1 MNLWGVFLTGLLAGG
16 ASCAAMQGGLLIGVI
31 ARHHPHP
38 GEATKPSAAGNEK
51 APAMAATN
59 AARVGGKPSGSASP
73 SRGGKK
79 PSPPLPPL
87 TLRVRL
93 GEDLAPVTGFL
104 FGKLASNML
113 LGFVLGF
120 LGSLVKI
127 DSRIS
132 GFAQIAAG
140 VLLLLLALAQ
150 LGVPGFRRFVVTP
163 PQSWSRLARSGARS
177 QSMLAPA
184 LLGVAT
190 VLIPCGI
197 TLSMALLA
205 ATSGS
210 PLYGAAIMGVFV
222 LGTAPLFAVLG
233 VVARRSAASLR
244 GRLGIAVG
252 VVVLVIGLVT
262 INSGLAVAGSPLT
275 AQNVTKSLSGGPA
288 SAPESNVVTVADG
301 IQTIAIDASS
311 GAYTPRSIAAKSG
324 LPTTLMLHT
333 LNTRGCGTY
342 FVVPSKD
349 VQQLLPATGDTPID
363 IGVLTPGTVEFTCGM
378 GMYTGTI
385 TVT

>member
-38 GEATKPSAAGNEK
+38 GEATKPVVGNEK

-59 AARVGGKPSGSASP
+59 AASVGSKPSGSASP
-73 SRGGKK
+73 RRGGKN
-79 PSPPLPPL
+79 PSPPLPQQ
-87 TLRVRL
+87 TVRERL
-93 GEDLAPVTGFL
+93 GEDVAPVTGFL
-104 FGKLASNML
+104 LGKLASHML

-140 VLLLLLALAQ
+140 VLVVLLALAQ
-150 LGVPGFRRFVVTP
+150 LGVPGFRGFVVTP
-163 PQSWSRLARSGARS
+163 PQSWSRLARSSARS

-184 LLGVAT
+184 LLGLAT

-233 VVARRSAASLR
+233 VVARRSAVSLR
-244 GRLGIAVG
+244 GRLSIAVG

-262 INSGLAVAGSPLT
+262 VNSGLAVAGSPLT

-288 SAPESNVVTVADG
+288 SAPESSVVTVAAG

-349 VQQLLPATGDTPID
+349 VQQVLPATGDTPISL
-363 IGVLTPGTVEFTCGM
+363 GVLEPGTVEFTCGM
-378 GMYTGTI
+378 GMYNGTI